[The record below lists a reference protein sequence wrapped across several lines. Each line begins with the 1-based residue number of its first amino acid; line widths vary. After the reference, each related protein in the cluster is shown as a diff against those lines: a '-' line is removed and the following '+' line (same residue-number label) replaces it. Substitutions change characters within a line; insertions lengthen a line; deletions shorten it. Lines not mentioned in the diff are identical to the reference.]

1 MRAQFDIERERSR
14 ELFKR
19 VLNDNIDGRVPYTFH
34 SQIELYFV
42 DDGQVDALIDGKRRL
57 LQTGQMAVVLSYA
70 PHLFRSVG
78 GSVSSLLLIPP
89 EICSELSSVIGSR
102 QLSSPFICDTDTVK
116 GIREM
121 LDSAV
126 TEGLNGV
133 KLKGYLYLILGT
145 VLDNIFLEGSEEAA
159 NTELSEKLLF
169 YLNQNFK
176 NDISSE
182 SLSAAFGY
190 NKRYLSSYFKST
202 FGVGINQYLNV
213 LRLKNALLLM
223 KMGKHTHTY
232 CALESGFSSIR
243 TFYRVFK
250 DELGCAPGD
259 YFSDSLNK

>member
-19 VLNDNIDGRVPYTFH
+19 VVNDNIDGQSPYTFH

-42 DDGQVDALIDGKRRL
+42 DEGEVDVLIDGKKRTL
-57 LQTGQMAVVLSYA
+57 TAGQMAVVLSYC

-102 QLSSPFICDTDTVK
+102 QLSSPFICDADTVRE
-116 GIREM
+116 IRKM
-121 LDSAV
+121 LESAMA
-126 TEGLNGV
+126 EGLNGV

-145 VLDNIFLEGSEEAA
+145 VLDNIFLEGSDEAA
-159 NTELSEKLLF
+159 NTELSEKLLL

-182 SLSAAFGY
+182 TLSAAFGY

-223 KMGKHTHTY
+223 KNGKNTHTF
-232 CALESGFSSIR
+232 CALESGFSSMR

-250 DELGCAPGD
+250 EELGCAPGD